1 MTKNKKLSISPESIL
16 ESAKQS
22 GAGQTKATES
32 GKKAAT
38 SACHY
43 GQNCNKYLR
52 NLQQAAARAREADT
66 LVGADLLG
74 LWSNGVQR
82 FAFITESAVEGGP
95 FSKVLRPNN
104 KSIRQKNW
112 RKPNSQQEVGNLD
125 LLRTMAQ
132 NAKEHNKCLDIF
144 LNKHRMRRG
153 DETYLYEVNNQ
164 WVGNSTDSNLM
175 QLGVELQ
182 GCVGATRGESAISG
196 PRSPCPVGCNAIR
209 VHEIDARIPDQSLL
223 RRQRKMQVPTSML
236 TDPENK
242 DLEAM
247 LNLFIASEAPA
258 NEEDTWKKYRISLYG
273 NNKEQDFTEY
283 VKFRRDIR
291 TRQRR
296 LLAKRER
303 RLERGSRLKFVIVKV
318 FIAWI
323 GYWHKIAGIKITWE
337 MLHMIQVDYYMLL
350 RMLSSYNTLN
360 DDGPGCSADMEGGR
374 FPMHIVC
381 QVDRSELPVL
391 LLSLVLLRKGNEK
404 FVDDMPLEELVYCV
418 QLLMGD
424 SMDAVKKKS
433 RQTTTTKK
441 VWSLGPTFDAGLT
454 VIKKWSGAAQAAQAA
469 GVPSPPMSALVPVF
483 LQYDNLEDFS
493 KHFLDVKN

>member
-1 MTKNKKLSISPESIL
+1 MAKHKKPESIL

-22 GAGQTKATES
+22 GAGQTKAES
-32 GKKAAT
+32 ITHSDKKAAT

-52 NLQQAAARAREADT
+52 NLQQAAARALEADT

-74 LWSNGVQR
+74 LFGNGVQR
-82 FAFITESAVEGGP
+82 IVFITESAVEGGP

-112 RKPNSQQEVGNLD
+112 RKPNSRQEVGNLD

-182 GCVGATRGESAISG
+182 GCVGATRGERAISG

-223 RRQRKMQVPTSML
+223 QRQRKMQVPASML

-242 DLEAM
+242 DLRGM
-247 LNLFIASEAPA
+247 LELFIASEAPA
-258 NEEDTWKKYRISLYG
+258 NEEDTWKRYRISLYG

-283 VKFRRDIR
+283 VKFRKDIR

-303 RLERGSRLKFVIVKV
+303 RLERGSRLRFVIVKV

-323 GYWHKIAGIKITWE
+323 AYWNKLASIKITWE
-337 MLHMIQVDYYMLL
+337 MMHMIQVDYYMLL

-360 DDGPGCSADMEGGR
+360 DDGPGCSADMQGGR
-374 FPMHIVC
+374 VPINIVC
-381 QVDRSELPVL
+381 QVDRSELPVIV
-391 LLSLVLLRKGNEK
+391 LSLFLLQKGNEK
-404 FVDDMPLEELVYCV
+404 FVDDVSTEQLVYCV
-418 QLLMGD
+418 KLLMGD
-424 SMDAVKKKS
+424 SLDAVKKKS
-433 RQTTTTKK
+433 RQTTTTKEVWGLGATIGDGLK
-441 VWSLGPTFDAGLT
+441 VINQWLEARN
-454 VIKKWSGAAQAAQAA
+454 AA
-469 GVPSPPMSALVPVF
+469 GDTSPPMPAPVPNF
-483 LQYDNLEDFS
+483 SKYANLDEFS
-493 KHFLDVKN
+493 KHFLNVKK